1 MAEGSGNIESEGG
14 GSGKV
19 FLVLGLLGGLAL
31 GGGLGYFYSK
41 QYGAQ
46 PDPNAAH
53 EEKAEPKGDLLSVP
67 FDRLAVPIF
76 ARAGGSSR
84 FVGNY
89 FVDIKV
95 ETRGEENQIKIRKA
109 QPQLQQAFLSAISK
123 NDMMRDDAPLE
134 IDVDKAGDILK
145 KKATEVLG
153 AGVVEKVLITSAM
166 RVSQ

>member
-1 MAEGSGNIESEGG
+1 MSQDNASLESES
-14 GSGKV
+14 GSGKML
-19 FLVLGLLGGLAL
+19 LVLGLLGGLAV

-41 QYGAQ
+41 QFGSHEGATTTSEAK
-46 PDPNAAH
+46 PA
-53 EEKAEPKGDLLSVP
+53 KAEGKLLSVP
-67 FDRLAVPIF
+67 FDRLAVPIYMH
-76 ARAGGSSR
+76 ANGSSR

-95 ETRGEENQIKIRKA
+95 ETHGEENQIKIRKA

-145 KKATEVLG
+145 KKADEVLG
-153 AGVVEKVLITSAM
+153 PGVAERVLIMSAL